1 MKNAQPYPQLV
12 SDLDSL
18 RKQWRSGRVASG
30 AVVLVAIVAGML
42 ILLAVGDALL
52 HWGAGGRWISTALWV
67 GALIAGASSLV
78 GRRLLEDARDD
89 YFAALVEE
97 KHPELRNRLIN
108 ALQLGRGTEPGSK
121 RIIEEIVADAAKA
134 TRDLDFA
141 DCLDRRPVRRAAT
154 ATVVSV
160 VVIVGLLLFPR
171 FANAMSRVLLPFA
184 EIAPY
189 TETRIVADSIQPKA
203 GARFPEGSDVE
214 VAVEVAGVVP
224 TTARLHVRSKDGK
237 TRTLPMASQPR
248 KPNVFHAKLP
258 EVDQSFSFVIAAG
271 DARSN
276 ERSIEIVRRPQVD
289 SLQITYRLPPYARR
303 LGLRPDQTGS
313 GPGETVGTE
322 SQPTSNG
329 EIVSLPGATVE
340 LTLVVTKPL
349 REAVL
354 RTESGAVIELLKGKD
369 ATTWNGSFVLWSDA
383 IAKQPHEVGI
393 EGRFVKAPT
402 RYQVRLVDT
411 DGYDNGDSLWHSVTL
426 VKDQPPQVTITK
438 PGKDVQLRPSE
449 SLEIAV
455 TARDD
460 FGLAATKVLFR
471 INDDATVR
479 ELAHF
484 KHDGDLSRE
493 ASETTQLEF
502 GKGAGGV
509 SFKAGDLIQYW
520 AVTSD
525 RNHITG
531 PGITESRRYSVFL
544 VTPEQVRANLEV
556 QVDDF
561 AAVLEELVRLQRENR
576 AQTASNAALESLIVR
591 QTKVRTQTSK
601 LARAVERGA
610 LPLATMVKALDE
622 LHAGPMAEVIKVFET
637 ARDTENDV
645 KIHKQRER
653 TLGIQDEIIRKLEEL
668 LTRLQRAEQA
678 RKELKKLAKKDAA
691 AHKEVTDALGKLINE
706 LGKNIDD
713 QTQSIANLE
722 KMPKKPVEELSE
734 EELEP
739 LKQLDEQLN
748 KFGQWAKGKVDELT
762 KLPTGFVDDFGLRK
776 DVNSVFEEI
785 EKQAQRPQAQK
796 MEVALEDLGI
806 SKATEMLEDLEL
818 WMPDAP
824 DSVKWVQ
831 EEPLDKKPFDIP
843 EMPLPNA
850 LEDLIGELMQKE
862 EEFDEEADDVTSAWG
877 DNLNQAGWGVSD
889 GPISSFSAKGKTGND
904 LPNNQEV
911 TGRSG
916 DGRRGKS
923 SGQAVGETTR
933 NLPGRKTPARLG
945 NERYEPGRLKEE
957 QSADPNGST
966 GGGKKAGSGRRGL
979 QGGTPPDFVRDMER
993 LSEKQAGLREK
1004 AEQVAKQLETS
1015 SITGRRMGKA
1025 IDLMKRSEEDLK
1037 NLRYEDAAA
1046 KRKTALGQLR
1056 ATMTNVDSANAVR
1069 INRARELPKELRQ
1082 ELRQS
1087 SDDGYPKGYESLLQN
1102 YFKALSETEK

>member
-1 MKNAQPYPQLV
+1 MKQPYPQLV

-30 AVVLVAIVAGML
+30 ALLLVSIVAGML

-52 HWGAGGRWISTALWV
+52 HWGAGGRWVSTALWV
-67 GALIAGASSLV
+67 GASVAGASSLV

-121 RIIEEIVADAAKA
+121 RIIAEIVADAAKA

-154 ATVVSV
+154 ATAVSV

-189 TETRIVADSIQPKA
+189 TDTRIVGDSIQPKA

-224 TTARLHVRSKDGK
+224 TTARLHVRSADGK
-237 TRTLPMASQPR
+237 TRVLPMSSQPR
-248 KPNVFHAKLP
+248 KPTVFVAKLP

-289 SLQITYRLPPYARR
+289 SLQIAYRLPPYA
-303 LGLRPDQTGS
+303 GS
-313 GPGETVGTE
+313 EARSAQE
-322 SQPTSNG
+322 SNG
-329 EIVSLPGATVE
+329 EIAALPGTTVE
-340 LTLVVTKPL
+340 MTLVATKPL

-354 RTESGAVIELLKGKD
+354 RTESGALIELLKGKD
-369 ATTWNGSFVLWSDA
+369 ATIWNGSFVLWSDA

-411 DGYDNGDSLWHSVTL
+411 DGYDNGDSLWRSVTL

-460 FGLAATKVLFR
+460 FGLATTKILFR
-471 INDDATVR
+471 INDDSTVR
-479 ELAHF
+479 ELASF
-484 KHDGDLSRE
+484 KHDGDLLRE
-493 ASETTQLEF
+493 ASETKRLEF

-520 AVTSD
+520 ATTSD

-556 QVDDF
+556 QVEDF

-591 QTKVRTQTSK
+591 QTKVRTQTGK
-601 LARAVERGA
+601 LARVVERGA

-645 KIHKQRER
+645 KIHKLRER

-706 LGKNIDD
+706 LDKNIDD

-806 SKATEMLEDLEL
+806 GKATEMLEDLEL

-1056 ATMTNVDSANAVR
+1056 ATMSNVDSENAVR

-1082 ELRQS
+1082 ELRQA

-1102 YFKALSETEK
+1102 YFKALSEAEK

>member
-1 MKNAQPYPQLV
+1 MTHPYPQLV

-30 AVVLVAIVAGML
+30 ALLLVAIVAGML

-67 GALIAGASSLV
+67 GAFVAGASSLV

-141 DCLDRRPVRRAAT
+141 DCLDRRPVRRAAMAT
-154 ATVVSV
+154 AITV

-189 TETRIVADSIQPKA
+189 TETRIVAESIQPKA

-214 VAVEVAGVVP
+214 IAVEVVGVVP
-224 TTARLHVRSKDGK
+224 AAARLHVRSTDGK
-237 TRTLPMASQPR
+237 TRVLPMAAQPR
-248 KPNVFHAKLP
+248 KANVFHAKLP
-258 EVDQSFSFVIAAG
+258 EVDQSFSFVIQAG
-271 DARSN
+271 DARSH

-289 SLQITYRLPPYARR
+289 SLQIAYRLPAYA
-303 LGLRPDQTGS
+303 GS
-313 GPGETVGTE
+313 EARSALE
-322 SQPTSNG
+322 SNG
-329 EIVSLPGATVE
+329 EIAALPGTTVE
-340 LTLVVTKPL
+340 LTLVATKPL

-354 RTESGAVIELLKGKD
+354 RTESGAMIELLKGKD
-369 ATTWNGSFVLWSDA
+369 ATIWNGSFVLWSDA

-411 DGYDNGDSLWHSVTL
+411 DGYDNGESLWRSVTL

-455 TARDD
+455 TSRDD
-460 FGLAATKVLFR
+460 FGLAATRILFR
-471 INDDATVR
+471 INDDSTVR
-479 ELAHF
+479 ELASFQHN
-484 KHDGDLSRE
+484 GDSLRE
-493 ASETTQLEF
+493 ASETTRLEF

-556 QVDDF
+556 QVEDF

-637 ARDTENDV
+637 ARDTENDI
-645 KIHKQRER
+645 KIHKLRER

-678 RKELKKLAKKDAA
+678 RKELKKLAKKDSA

-923 SGQAVGETTR
+923 FGQAVGETTR

-1056 ATMTNVDSANAVR
+1056 ATMSNVDSENAVR
-1069 INRARELPKELRQ
+1069 VNRARELPKELRQ
-1082 ELRQS
+1082 ELRQA